1 MLKKRRKPI
10 CFLEFLMLFL
20 NIVYFINIMENN
32 EIVNTNIIN
41 IINNSESNFYPIPIS
56 NTVSVDKIGIVDFRY
71 ILKKSNAIK
80 VLGDKFILFEKKINK
95 KLKLKQKELKIEE
108 KKILSRKNKLTDAD
122 YKNKLKLFKTEVF
135 EVQKKYKEDRLML
148 NNSFQT
154 LQKKLKDLLAQVI
167 KDVSKKREINVVFL
181 KENVFLFNDPSIDL
195 TNEVLDLFNKK
206 TKSMSITITLN
217 DKPF

>member
-1 MLKKRRKPI
+1 
-10 CFLEFLMLFL
+10 MLFL
-20 NIVYFINIMENN
+20 NIAYFINIIENN
-32 EIVNTNIIN
+32 QIVNTDIIN
-41 IINNSESNFYPIPIS
+41 IINNSKSSFYPIPIS
-56 NTVSVDKIGIVDFRY
+56 NTVNIDKIGIVDFRY

-80 VLGDKFILFEKKINK
+80 VLGDKFILFEKKIIEK
-95 KLKLKQKELKIEE
+95 IKLKQKELKIEE
-108 KKILSRKNKLTDAD
+108 KKILSRKNKLSDTD
-122 YKNKLKLFKTEVF
+122 YKNRLKLFKSEVF
-135 EVQKKYKEDRLML
+135 EVQKKYKEDRLLL

-217 DKPF
+217 DKSF

>member
-1 MLKKRRKPI
+1 
-10 CFLEFLMLFL
+10 MLFL

-56 NTVSVDKIGIVDFRY
+56 NTVNIDKIGIVDFRY

-80 VLGDKFILFEKKINK
+80 VLGDKFIFYEKKINEK
-95 KLKLKQKELKIEE
+95 IKLKQKELKIEE

-122 YKNKLKLFKTEVF
+122 YKNKLKLFKSEVF
-135 EVQKKYKEDRLML
+135 EVQKKYKEDRLIL

>member
-1 MLKKRRKPI
+1 
-10 CFLEFLMLFL
+10 MLFL
-20 NIVYFINIMENN
+20 NIVYFINIIENN
-32 EIVNTNIIN
+32 QIVNTDIIN
-41 IINNSESNFYPIPIS
+41 IINNSKSSFYPIPIS
-56 NTVSVDKIGIVDFRY
+56 NTVNIDKIGIVDFRY

-80 VLGDKFILFEKKINK
+80 VLGDKFILFEKKINETI
-95 KLKLKQKELKIEE
+95 KLKQKELKIEE

-122 YKNKLKLFKTEVF
+122 YKNKLNLFKSEVF

-217 DKPF
+217 NKPF

>member
-1 MLKKRRKPI
+1 
-10 CFLEFLMLFL
+10 MLFL
-20 NIVYFINIMENN
+20 NIISFINILENN
-32 EIVNTNIIN
+32 EISNANILNT
-41 IINNSESNFYPIPIS
+41 INNSESKFYPIPIS

-80 VLGDKFILFEKKINK
+80 ILGDKFVLFEKKINQNI
-95 KLKLKQKELKIEE
+95 KLKQKKLKIAE
-108 KKILSRKNKLTDAD
+108 KKILSRKNKLSDTD
-122 YKNKLKLFKTEVF
+122 YKNKLKLFKSEVF
-135 EVQKKYKEDRLML
+135 EVQKKYKEDRLLL

-167 KDVSKKREINVVFL
+167 KDVSKKRDINVVFL

-195 TNEVLDLFNKK
+195 TNEILDLFNKK

>member
-1 MLKKRRKPI
+1 
-10 CFLEFLMLFL
+10 MLFL
-20 NIVYFINIMENN
+20 NIVYFINIIENN
-32 EIVNTNIIN
+32 EIVNTDIIN

-80 VLGDKFILFEKKINK
+80 VLGDKFILFEKKINEK
-95 KLKLKQKELKIEE
+95 IKLKQKELKIEE

-122 YKNKLKLFKTEVF
+122 YKNKLKLFKSEVF
-135 EVQKKYKEDRLML
+135 EVQKKYKEDRLIL

>member
-1 MLKKRRKPI
+1 
-10 CFLEFLMLFL
+10 MLFL
-20 NIVYFINIMENN
+20 NIVYFINIIENN
-32 EIVNTNIIN
+32 EIVNTDIIN

-80 VLGDKFILFEKKINK
+80 ILGDKFLLFEKKINEK
-95 KLKLKQKELKIEE
+95 IKLKQKELKIEE
-108 KKILSRKNKLTDAD
+108 KKILSRKNKLTDED
-122 YKNKLKLFKTEVF
+122 YKNKLKLFKSEVF
-135 EVQKKYKEDRLML
+135 EVQKKYKEDRLIL

>member
-1 MLKKRRKPI
+1 
-10 CFLEFLMLFL
+10 MLFL
-20 NIVYFINIMENN
+20 NIAYFINIIENN
-32 EIVNTNIIN
+32 YIIN
-41 IINNSESNFYPIPIS
+41 TDIINNLNNSKIKFYPIPIS

-80 VLGDKFILFEKKINK
+80 VLGDKFILFEKKIIEK
-95 KLKLKQKELKIEE
+95 IKLKQKELKIEE
-108 KKILSRKNKLTDAD
+108 KKILSRKNKLSDTD
-122 YKNKLKLFKTEVF
+122 YKNRLKLFKSEVF
-135 EVQKKYKEDRLML
+135 EVQKKYKEDRLLL

-181 KENVFLFNDPSIDL
+181 KENVFLFNDLSIDL
-195 TNEVLDLFNKK
+195 THEVLDLFNKK

-217 DKPF
+217 DKSF

>member
-1 MLKKRRKPI
+1 
-10 CFLEFLMLFL
+10 MLFL
-20 NIVYFINIMENN
+20 NIVSFINIIENN
-32 EIVNTNIIN
+32 EIVNTYIVNN
-41 IINNSESNFYPIPIS
+41 MKNSESKFNPILIS

-80 VLGDKFILFEKKINK
+80 ILSDKFVLFEKKVNEKI
-95 KLKLKQKELKIEE
+95 KLKQKELKIKE

-122 YKNKLKLFKTEVF
+122 YKNKLKSFKSEVF
-135 EVQKKYKEDRLML
+135 EVQKKYKEDRLIL

-181 KENVFLFNDPSIDL
+181 KENVFLFNDPSIDI

>member
-1 MLKKRRKPI
+1 
-10 CFLEFLMLFL
+10 MLFL
-20 NIVYFINIMENN
+20 NIISFISILENN
-32 EIVNTNIIN
+32 EISNANNINT
-41 IINNSESNFYPIPIS
+41 INNSESKFYPIPIS

-80 VLGDKFILFEKKINK
+80 ILGDKFVLFEKKINENI
-95 KLKLKQKELKIEE
+95 KLKQKKLKIAE
-108 KKILSRKNKLTDAD
+108 KKILSRKNKLTDTD
-122 YKNKLKLFKTEVF
+122 YNNKLKLFKSEVF
-135 EVQKKYKEDRLML
+135 EVQKKYKEDRLLL

-167 KDVSKKREINVVFL
+167 KDVSKKRDINVVFL
-181 KENVFLFNDPSIDL
+181 KENVFLFNDTSIDL

>member
-1 MLKKRRKPI
+1 
-10 CFLEFLMLFL
+10 MLFL
-20 NIVYFINIMENN
+20 NIVYFINIIENN
-32 EIVNTNIIN
+32 DIGNADIIN
-41 IINNSESNFYPIPIS
+41 IINNSENNFYPIPIS
-56 NTVSVDKIGIVDFRY
+56 NTVNIDKIGIVDFRY

-80 VLGDKFILFEKKINK
+80 VLGDKFILFEKKINEK
-95 KLKLKQKELKIEE
+95 IKLKQKELKIKE
-108 KKILSRKNKLTDAD
+108 KRILSRKDNLTDAD
-122 YKNKLKLFKTEVF
+122 YKNKLKLFKSEVF
-135 EVQKKYKEDRLML
+135 EVQKKYKEDRLIL

-181 KENVFLFNDPSIDL
+181 KENVFLFNDPSIDI

>member
-1 MLKKRRKPI
+1 
-10 CFLEFLMLFL
+10 MLFL
-20 NIVYFINIMENN
+20 NIVYFINIIENN
-32 EIVNTNIIN
+32 DIVNTDIIN
-41 IINNSESNFYPIPIS
+41 IINNSENNFYPIPIS
-56 NTVSVDKIGIVDFRY
+56 KTVNIDKIGIVDFRY

-80 VLGDKFILFEKKINK
+80 VLGDKFIHFEKKINK
-95 KLKLKQKELKIEE
+95 KIKLKQEELKIEE

-122 YKNKLKLFKTEVF
+122 YKNKLNSFKSEVF
-135 EVQKKYKEDRLML
+135 EVQKKYKEDRLIL

-181 KENVFLFNDPSIDL
+181 KENVFLFNDPSIDI

>member
-1 MLKKRRKPI
+1 
-10 CFLEFLMLFL
+10 MLFL
-20 NIVYFINIMENN
+20 NIISFISILENN
-32 EIVNTNIIN
+32 EISNANILNT
-41 IINNSESNFYPIPIS
+41 INNSESKFYPIPIS
-56 NTVSVDKIGIVDFRY
+56 NNVSVDKIGIVDFRY

-80 VLGDKFILFEKKINK
+80 ILGDKFVLFEKKINENI
-95 KLKLKQKELKIEE
+95 KLKQKKLKIAE
-108 KKILSRKNKLTDAD
+108 KKILSRKNKLSDTD
-122 YKNKLKLFKTEVF
+122 YKNKLKLFKSEVF
-135 EVQKKYKEDRLML
+135 EVQKKYKEDRLLL

-167 KDVSKKREINVVFL
+167 KDVSKKRDINVVFL
-181 KENVFLFNDPSIDL
+181 KENVFLFNDTSIDL

>member
-1 MLKKRRKPI
+1 
-10 CFLEFLMLFL
+10 MLFL
-20 NIVYFINIMENN
+20 NIVYFINIIENN
-32 EIVNTNIIN
+32 EIVNTDIIN
-41 IINNSESNFYPIPIS
+41 IIKNSEGNFYPIPIS

-80 VLGDKFILFEKKINK
+80 ILGDKFIHFEKKINENI
-95 KLKLKQKELKIEE
+95 KLKQKELKIEE

-122 YKNKLKLFKTEVF
+122 YKNKLKLFKSEVF
-135 EVQKKYKEDRLML
+135 EVQKKYKKDRLIL

-181 KENVFLFNDPSIDL
+181 KENVFLFNDPSIDI

>member
-1 MLKKRRKPI
+1 
-10 CFLEFLMLFL
+10 MLFL
-20 NIVYFINIMENN
+20 NIISFISILENN
-32 EIVNTNIIN
+32 EISNANIID
-41 IINNSESNFYPIPIS
+41 IINNSESKFYPIPIS
-56 NTVSVDKIGIVDFRY
+56 NTVNVDKIGIVDFRY

-80 VLGDKFILFEKKINK
+80 ILGDKFVLFEKKIIEK
-95 KLKLKQKELKIEE
+95 IKLKQKELKIEE
-108 KKILSRKNKLTDAD
+108 KKILSRKNKLTDTD
-122 YKNKLKLFKTEVF
+122 YKNKLKLFKSEVF
-135 EVQKKYKEDRLML
+135 EVQKKYKEDRLLL

-181 KENVFLFNDPSIDL
+181 KDNVFLFNNPSIDL

-217 DKPF
+217 DKSFLGYF

>member
-1 MLKKRRKPI
+1 
-10 CFLEFLMLFL
+10 MLFL
-20 NIVYFINIMENN
+20 NIVYFINIIENN
-32 EIVNTNIIN
+32 EIVNTDIIN
-41 IINNSESNFYPIPIS
+41 IINNSESNFYPISIS
-56 NTVSVDKIGIVDFRY
+56 NTVNVDKIGIVDFRY

-80 VLGDKFILFEKKINK
+80 VLGDKFILFEKKINEK
-95 KLKLKQKELKIEE
+95 IKLKQKELKIEE

-122 YKNKLKLFKTEVF
+122 YKNKLKLFKSEVF
-135 EVQKKYKEDRLML
+135 EVQKKYKEDRLIL

>member
-1 MLKKRRKPI
+1 
-10 CFLEFLMLFL
+10 MLFL

-41 IINNSESNFYPIPIS
+41 IINNSESNFYPISIS
-56 NTVSVDKIGIVDFRY
+56 NTVNVDKIGIVDFRY

-80 VLGDKFILFEKKINK
+80 VLGDKFILFEKKINENI
-95 KLKLKQKELKIEE
+95 KLKQKELKIEE

>member
-1 MLKKRRKPI
+1 
-10 CFLEFLMLFL
+10 MLFL
-20 NIVYFINIMENN
+20 NIVYFINIIENN
-32 EIVNTNIIN
+32 QIVNTDIIN
-41 IINNSESNFYPIPIS
+41 IINNSESSFYPIPIS
-56 NTVSVDKIGIVDFRY
+56 NTVNIDKIGIVDFRY

-80 VLGDKFILFEKKINK
+80 VLGDKFILFEKKINEK
-95 KLKLKQKELKIEE
+95 IKLKQNQLKIEE
-108 KKILSRKNKLTDAD
+108 KKLLSRKNKLTDAD
-122 YKNKLKLFKTEVF
+122 YKNKLKLFKSEVF
-135 EVQKKYKEDRLML
+135 EVQKKYKEDRLIL

>member
-1 MLKKRRKPI
+1 
-10 CFLEFLMLFL
+10 MLFL
-20 NIVYFINIMENN
+20 NIVYFINIIENN
-32 EIVNTNIIN
+32 EIVNTDIIN
-41 IINNSESNFYPIPIS
+41 IINDSESNFYPIPIS
-56 NTVSVDKIGIVDFRY
+56 NTVNIDKIGIVDFRY

-80 VLGDKFILFEKKINK
+80 VLGDKFILFEKKINEK
-95 KLKLKQKELKIEE
+95 IKLKQKELKIEE

-122 YKNKLKLFKTEVF
+122 YKNKLKLFKSEVF
-135 EVQKKYKEDRLML
+135 EVQKKYKEDRLIL

>member
-1 MLKKRRKPI
+1 
-10 CFLEFLMLFL
+10 MLFL
-20 NIVYFINIMENN
+20 NIISFINILENN
-32 EIVNTNIIN
+32 EIANADIIN
-41 IINNSESNFYPIPIS
+41 IINNSESKFYPIPIS

-80 VLGDKFILFEKKINK
+80 ILGDKFVLFEKKINENI
-95 KLKLKQKELKIEE
+95 KLKQKKLKIAE
-108 KKILSRKNKLTDAD
+108 KKILSRKNKLTDTD
-122 YKNKLKLFKTEVF
+122 YKNKLKLFKSEVF
-135 EVQKKYKEDRLML
+135 EVQKKYKEDRLLL

-167 KDVSKKREINVVFL
+167 KDVSKKRDIKVVFL

>member
-1 MLKKRRKPI
+1 
-10 CFLEFLMLFL
+10 MLFL
-20 NIVYFINIMENN
+20 NIISFIYILENN
-32 EIVNTNIIN
+32 EIANADIIN
-41 IINNSESNFYPIPIS
+41 IINNSENTFYTIPIS
-56 NTVSVDKIGIVDFRY
+56 NTVNIDKIGIVDFRY

-80 VLGDKFILFEKKINK
+80 VLGDKFILFEKKINEK
-95 KLKLKQKELKIEE
+95 IKLKQKELKTKE

-122 YKNKLKLFKTEVF
+122 FKNKLNSFKSEVF
-135 EVQKKYKEDRLML
+135 EVQKKYKEDRLIL

-181 KENVFLFNDPSIDL
+181 KENVFLFNDPSIDI

>member
-1 MLKKRRKPI
+1 
-10 CFLEFLMLFL
+10 MLFL

-56 NTVSVDKIGIVDFRY
+56 NTVNVDKIGIVDFRY

-80 VLGDKFILFEKKINK
+80 VLGDKFILFEKKINEK
-95 KLKLKQKELKIEE
+95 IKLKQKELKIEE

-122 YKNKLKLFKTEVF
+122 YKNKLKLFKSEVF
-135 EVQKKYKEDRLML
+135 EVQKKYKEDRLIL

>member
-1 MLKKRRKPI
+1 
-10 CFLEFLMLFL
+10 MLFL
-20 NIVYFINIMENN
+20 NIVSFISILENN
-32 EIVNTNIIN
+32 EISNANILNT
-41 IINNSESNFYPIPIS
+41 INNSESKFYLIPIS
-56 NTVSVDKIGIVDFRY
+56 NNVNVDKIGIVDFRY

-80 VLGDKFILFEKKINK
+80 ILGDKFVLFEKKINENI
-95 KLKLKQKELKIEE
+95 KLKQKKLKIAE
-108 KKILSRKNKLTDAD
+108 KKILSRKNKLTDTD
-122 YKNKLKLFKTEVF
+122 YKNKLKLFKSEVF
-135 EVQKKYKEDRLML
+135 EVQKKYKEDRLLL

-167 KDVSKKREINVVFL
+167 KDVSKKRDINVVFL

>member
-1 MLKKRRKPI
+1 
-10 CFLEFLMLFL
+10 MLFL
-20 NIVYFINIMENN
+20 NIVYFINIIENN
-32 EIVNTNIIN
+32 DIVNADIIN
-41 IINNSESNFYPIPIS
+41 IINNSENNLYPIPIS
-56 NTVSVDKIGIVDFRY
+56 NTVNIDKIGIVDFRY

-80 VLGDKFILFEKKINK
+80 VLGDKFILFEKKINEK
-95 KLKLKQKELKIEE
+95 IKLKQKELKIEE
-108 KKILSRKNKLTDAD
+108 KKILSRKNKLTDVD
-122 YKNKLKLFKTEVF
+122 YKNKLKLFKSEVF
-135 EVQKKYKEDRLML
+135 EVQKKYKEDRLIL

-154 LQKKLKDLLAQVI
+154 LQKKLKDLLAKVI
-167 KDVSKKREINVVFL
+167 KDVSKKREIKVVFL

>member
-1 MLKKRRKPI
+1 
-10 CFLEFLMLFL
+10 MLFL
-20 NIVYFINIMENN
+20 NIISFISILENN
-32 EIVNTNIIN
+32 EISNANILNT
-41 IINNSESNFYPIPIS
+41 INNSESKFYPIPIS
-56 NTVSVDKIGIVDFRY
+56 NTFSVDKIGIVDFRY

-80 VLGDKFILFEKKINK
+80 ILGDKFVLFEKKINENI
-95 KLKLKQKELKIEE
+95 KLKQKKLKIAE
-108 KKILSRKNKLTDAD
+108 KKILSRKNKLSDTD
-122 YKNKLKLFKTEVF
+122 YKNKLKLFKSKVF
-135 EVQKKYKEDRLML
+135 EVQKKYKEDRLLL

-167 KDVSKKREINVVFL
+167 KDVSKKRDINVVFL

-195 TNEVLDLFNKK
+195 TNEVLGLFNKK

>member
-1 MLKKRRKPI
+1 
-10 CFLEFLMLFL
+10 MLFL
-20 NIVYFINIMENN
+20 NIVYFINIIENN
-32 EIVNTNIIN
+32 EIVNTDIIN

-80 VLGDKFILFEKKINK
+80 ILGDKFILFEKKINEK
-95 KLKLKQKELKIEE
+95 IKLKQKELKIEE
-108 KKILSRKNKLTDAD
+108 KKILSRKNKLTDLD
-122 YKNKLKLFKTEVF
+122 YKNKLKLFKSEVF
-135 EVQKKYKEDRLML
+135 QVQKKYKEDRLIL

-195 TNEVLDLFNKK
+195 TNEILDLFNKK

>member
-1 MLKKRRKPI
+1 
-10 CFLEFLMLFL
+10 MLFL
-20 NIVYFINIMENN
+20 NIVYFINIIENN
-32 EIVNTNIIN
+32 EIVNTDIIN
-41 IINNSESNFYPIPIS
+41 IINNSESNFYPILIS
-56 NTVSVDKIGIVDFRY
+56 NTVNVDKIGIVDFRY

-80 VLGDKFILFEKKINK
+80 VLGDKFILFEKKINEK
-95 KLKLKQKELKIEE
+95 IKLKQKELKIEE

-135 EVQKKYKEDRLML
+135 EVQKKYKEDRLIL

>member
-1 MLKKRRKPI
+1 
-10 CFLEFLMLFL
+10 MLFL
-20 NIVYFINIMENN
+20 NIVYFINIIENN
-32 EIVNTNIIN
+32 EIVNTDIIN
-41 IINNSESNFYPIPIS
+41 IIKNSEGNFYPIPIS

-80 VLGDKFILFEKKINK
+80 VLGDKFIHFEKKINEK
-95 KLKLKQKELKIEE
+95 IKLKQKELKIEE

-122 YKNKLKLFKTEVF
+122 YKNKLKLFKSEVF
-135 EVQKKYKEDRLML
+135 EVQKKYKEDRLIL

-181 KENVFLFNDPSIDL
+181 KENVFLFNDSSIDL

>member
-1 MLKKRRKPI
+1 
-10 CFLEFLMLFL
+10 MLFL
-20 NIVYFINIMENN
+20 NIVYFINIIENN
-32 EIVNTNIIN
+32 DIVNADIIN
-41 IINNSESNFYPIPIS
+41 IINNSENNFYPIPIS
-56 NTVSVDKIGIVDFRY
+56 NTVNIDKIGIVDFRY

-80 VLGDKFILFEKKINK
+80 VLGDKFILFEKKINEK
-95 KLKLKQKELKIEE
+95 IKLKQKELKIEE
-108 KKILSRKNKLTDAD
+108 KKILSSKNKLTDAD
-122 YKNKLKLFKTEVF
+122 YEKKLNSFKSEVF
-135 EVQKKYKEDRLML
+135 EVQKKYKEDRLIL

-181 KENVFLFNDPSIDL
+181 KENVFLFNDPSIDI

>member
-1 MLKKRRKPI
+1 
-10 CFLEFLMLFL
+10 MLFL
-20 NIVYFINIMENN
+20 NIVYFINIIENN
-32 EIVNTNIIN
+32 DIGNADIIN
-41 IINNSESNFYPIPIS
+41 IINNSENNFYPIPIS
-56 NTVSVDKIGIVDFRY
+56 NTVNIDKIGIVDFRY

-80 VLGDKFILFEKKINK
+80 VLGDKFILFEKKINEK
-95 KLKLKQKELKIEE
+95 IKLKQKELKIEE

-122 YKNKLKLFKTEVF
+122 YKNKLNSFKSEVF
-135 EVQKKYKEDRLML
+135 EVQKKYKEDRLIL

-181 KENVFLFNDPSIDL
+181 KENVFLFNDPSIDI

>member
-1 MLKKRRKPI
+1 
-10 CFLEFLMLFL
+10 MLFL

-56 NTVSVDKIGIVDFRY
+56 NTVNIDKIGIVDFRY
-71 ILKKSNAIK
+71 ILKKSNAIR
-80 VLGDKFILFEKKINK
+80 VLGDKFIFYEKKINEK
-95 KLKLKQKELKIEE
+95 IKLKQKELKIEE

-122 YKNKLKLFKTEVF
+122 YKNKLNLFKSEVF
-135 EVQKKYKEDRLML
+135 EVQKKYKEDRLIL

>member
-1 MLKKRRKPI
+1 
-10 CFLEFLMLFL
+10 MLFL
-20 NIVYFINIMENN
+20 NIVSFINIIENN
-32 EIVNTNIIN
+32 EIVNTDIIN
-41 IINNSESNFYPIPIS
+41 VINNSESNFYSIPIS

-80 VLGDKFILFEKKINK
+80 ILGDKFILFEKKINK
-95 KLKLKQKELKIEE
+95 NIKLKQKKLKIAE
-108 KKILSRKNKLTDAD
+108 KKILSRKNKLTDTD
-122 YKNKLKLFKTEVF
+122 YKNKLKLFKSEVF
-135 EVQKKYKEDRLML
+135 EVQKKYKEDRLLL

-181 KENVFLFNDPSIDL
+181 KENVFLFNDPSIDI